1 MAYFG
6 PGDDEKI
13 KQTPTPD
20 EWAQAMSDKELL
32 ERMIGWADAEL
43 PHAVA
48 CEVARR
54 FAMLTAKVVAGP

>member
-6 PGDDEKI
+6 PGDDGKI

-32 ERMIGWADAEL
+32 ERMIGWADAAL
-43 PHAVA
+43 KV
-48 CEVARR
+48 EVE
-54 FAMLTAKVVAGP
+54 